1 VLIEA
6 MTPANKFLT
15 KAFQAIAVLLIAAI
29 FVGLGIW
36 QLQRAADLKNSL
48 KVATTID
55 TNSVPLESI
64 ATPRVSLPATA
75 LNKTVFVTGQYIQNF
90 RAPDQID
97 GDGQQSD
104 WEVALLQV
112 DTNSAILVVRG
123 LWSERLMN
131 PDIAQSMKIDIEGLL
146 VASQYDDRAQ
156 NSPGVISRL
165 DSAVVTSLT
174 DLDLYD
180 GYVLASSE
188 STRTG
193 SLDRTRV
200 TPEKLTSR
208 IPGFYWQH
216 LSYVVIWW
224 LMAAVVL
231 FLPFYRRRVTP

>member
-1 VLIEA
+1 
-6 MTPANKFLT
+6 MTPASNFIT
-15 KAFQAIAVLLIAAI
+15 KAFQAVAVLLIAAI

-36 QLQRAADLKNSL
+36 QLQRAAELKESL

-55 TNSVPLESI
+55 TNIVSLESVT
-64 ATPRVSLPATA
+64 APRESIPATA
-75 LNKTVFVTGQYIQNF
+75 LNRTVSVSGYYIANF
-90 RAPDQID
+90 RAPNQVD
-97 GDGQQSD
+97 GNGVVSD

-112 DTNSAILVVRG
+112 GTQSAILVVRG
-123 LWSERLMN
+123 LWSERLLN
-131 PDIAQSMKIDIEGLL
+131 PDIQQSMIIDIEGLL
-146 VASQYDDRAQ
+146 VASQYEERAE
-156 NSPGVISRL
+156 NSAGVISRL

-188 STRTG
+188 ATRTG
-193 SLDRTRV
+193 ALDRIRV

-224 LMAAVVL
+224 LLAGVVL